1 MLSRVRY
8 AGLLLLLLLILSLFS
23 GCTIGKSSGTGQ
35 AGPQTQSSSTQG
47 IEDITAR
54 NPPKVS
60 LAGAMSSLAVAEKE
74 GGIDL
79 TGKAI
84 HQVFGYGVDSAGL
97 ARTWVLG
104 MEREGK
110 TTLLAYNEG
119 EWKELDMEIR
129 LPASEVKVQD
139 LLSPEDIFRMNLNT
153 IVKEMNR
160 LKINESDLSLSDETY
175 QVTIHS
181 PTDSKILFFSAK
193 TGELT
198 QSA

>member
-1 MLSRVRY
+1 MASRVRY
-8 AGLLLLLLLILSLFS
+8 AGLLLLLLLILSFFS
-23 GCTIGKSSGTGQ
+23 GCTTG
-35 AGPQTQSSSTQG
+35 QSSSKVQGGTQNPSSPQG

-60 LAGAMSSLAVAEKE
+60 LSGAMSSLAVAEKE

-79 TGKAI
+79 TGKTI
-84 HQVFGYGVDSAGL
+84 RQVFGYGVDSSGL

-119 EWKELDMEIR
+119 EWKELDMAIR
-129 LPASEVKVQD
+129 LPASEVKVKD
-139 LLSPEDIFRMNLNT
+139 LLSPEDIYRMNLNT
-153 IVKEMNR
+153 IVKEMTR
-160 LKINESDLSLSDETY
+160 LKINESDLSLSEETY

-181 PTDSKILFFSAK
+181 PTESKILFFSAK